1 MADFKYVI
9 VENLGVLS
17 ESPKGW
23 KKEVNRISWNG
34 AEPKLDIRDWSPDH
48 EKMGKGISLSDAEVK
63 ALRGILEG
71 LTS

>member
-71 LTS
+71 LT